1 MLRWQPVKFVLGHPS
16 RGKVIFGHPG
26 IGRAML
32 GHQESHIA
40 ALGVTRGF
48 STTTQDSC
56 TSPQV
61 QEARDDG
68 PAQQPTTLKPTHQP
82 FVKNLFLGKF
92 DKKMLTFPEVLDRD
106 QHELLHE
113 MIAPI
118 ERFFIEKVD
127 GAKIDKEASIP
138 PETLQG
144 LKELGLYGQQ
154 IPEEYGGLGLGATE
168 YARIAEILA
177 LDGSIAVTLAAH
189 QAIGLKGILI
199 TGNQEQKKKYLPR
212 LACGEWTAAF
222 CLTEPSSGSDAASI
236 QSRATLSK
244 DGKTWL
250 LNGSKIWISNGGSA
264 DLLTVF
270 AKTPEVQP
278 NGEVKD
284 KVTAFIV
291 ERGFGG
297 NIIDV
302 IACRSG
308 SVQRD
313 LVWTC
318 TIVSHPQIHF
328 ENTPVPIENVLGEI
342 GGGFKVAMNILNSG
356 RFSMGSSGAG
366 IMKKMIGWSMEH
378 AVTRK
383 QFGHHL
389 SEFALIKEKF
399 ARMSV
404 AVYAMESM
412 AYITAGVLDSH
423 KNADCSVEAAIVKVF
438 SSESVWHWGSE
449 CLQILGGMGYMK
461 PYPFERYLRD
471 ARVLL
476 IFEGTNEILRLFIAL
491 SGLQHAG
498 IELQS
503 LIKKLRNPLMNPGFI
518 LGKSIERLR
527 HQKDNPK
534 LDLDL
539 AGYIHPS
546 LKLGADSLEYCVK
559 RLQYSVEVVLARH
572 GLKVAEPEN
581 QLELARLAD
590 CAIDIYGMTAVLSR
604 ASRSYCIGIRNSAH
618 EMQLAMM
625 FCEEAAARI
634 KKRVKDIENGPFI
647 NSDSTYMKIAD
658 TLIENKG
665 YAAEHPL
672 TRVFW

>member
-297 NIIDV
+297 VSSSTPEDKMGI
-302 IACRSG
+302 RG
-308 SVQRD
+308 SN
-313 LVWTC
+313 TC
-318 TIVSHPQIHF
+318 EIHF

-491 SGLQHAG
+491 SGL
-498 IELQS
+498 
-503 LIKKLRNPLMNPGFI
+503 
-518 LGKSIERLR
+518 
-527 HQKDNPK
+527 
-534 LDLDL
+534 
-539 AGYIHPS
+539 
-546 LKLGADSLEYCVK
+546 
-559 RLQYSVEVVLARH
+559 
-572 GLKVAEPEN
+572 KVAEPEN

-618 EMQLAMM
+618 ETHVGVWKM
-625 FCEEAAARI
+625 ARRGEVI
-634 KKRVKDIENGPFI
+634 STTITTTPYHHHYHPYHHHYHPQPPSLPPSTSNKGRLRHVRMSNCVPWASRRVWYGRFPSGCSTDRMKTRVPLYLQFYLHIVLPSAHFRSRVKD
-647 NSDSTYMKIAD
+647 SSTVVYK
-658 TLIENKG
+658 LIFATG
-665 YAAEHPL
+665 CYCC
-672 TRVFW
+672 F